1 MSSEAFL
8 NLVPRIHPTAWVH
21 ASAQIL
27 GDVELSEEVS
37 VWPTSVLRGDAG
49 AIRVGARTNFQ
60 DGAIAHATRGFST
73 TTIGAECTIGHRA
86 IIHGCLIGNRC
97 LIGMGSI
104 VLDGAE
110 LGDECIV
117 AAGSRVA
124 PGKKYEPRSFLM
136 GSPAKVVRQVGLKD
150 LEMIERSWKVYQEL
164 ANGYR

>member
-1 MSSEAFL
+1 
-8 NLVPRIHPTAWVH
+8 
-21 ASAQIL
+21 
-27 GDVELSEEVS
+27 
-37 VWPTSVLRGDAG
+37 
-49 AIRVGARTNFQ
+49 
-60 DGAIAHATRGFST
+60 
-73 TTIGAECTIGHRA
+73 
-86 IIHGCLIGNRC
+86 
-97 LIGMGSI
+97 

-117 AAGSRVA
+117 AAGSLVA